1 MSDDSGSR
9 YKSPALGLKWVACV
23 SYKKKKNLNSLR
35 PISLKKCE
43 VNKSA

>member
-23 SYKKKKNLNSLR
+23 SYKKKKFEQW